1 MDHGFSRPKEAWE
14 QSDGVI
20 FLLREASAVESM
32 QAFVVKNLEKLA
44 DLAYVDHFKHASALK
59 ENLFKSLSQILKN
72 LGKKKFRGYVETFL
86 DPTFRNAKSAEAQN
100 MAIAAQDF
108 IMELEKTYG
117 ENIFKAILAS
127 HDDRYIADL

>member
-20 FLLREASAVESM
+20 FLLREASALESM

-44 DLAYVDHFKHASALK
+44 DLAYVDHFKHASTLK
-59 ENLFKSLSQILKN
+59 ENLFKSLPQILQS

-86 DPTFRNAKSAEAQN
+86 DPTFRNAKSEDAQN
-100 MAIAAQDF
+100 MAIAA
-108 IMELEKTYG
+108 
-117 ENIFKAILAS
+117 
-127 HDDRYIADL
+127 